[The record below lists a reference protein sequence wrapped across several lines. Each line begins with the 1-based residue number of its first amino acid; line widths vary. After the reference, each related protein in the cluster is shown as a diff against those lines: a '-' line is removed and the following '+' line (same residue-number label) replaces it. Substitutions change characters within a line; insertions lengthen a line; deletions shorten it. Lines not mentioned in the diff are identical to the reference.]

1 MTARPG
7 WRETFLER
15 DFPSLGLALSWNVV
29 VSSPTQSADRAFSPI
44 SPLEDATAER
54 FIGPLLEWQES
65 SNRSL
70 RHGLGFRPLSR
81 SFRLIGKAEWEEPLP
96 RGRAG
101 NMEIGRREGEAH
113 KEGKGIHTASFWGSV
128 IACGCLSPQHA
139 GNTAFYPVFPLTES
153 IANTFC

>member
-1 MTARPG
+1 MECGRFISNAKCGQDFFPNFPVGGRP
-7 WRETFLER
+7 
-15 DFPSLGLALSWNVV
+15 
-29 VSSPTQSADRAFSPI
+29 
-44 SPLEDATAER
+44 AER
-54 FIGPLLEWQES
+54 FTGPLLEWQES

-113 KEGKGIHTASFWGSV
+113 KEGKGIRTAAFGGSV
-128 IACGCLSPQHA
+128 IVCGCFIPA
-139 GNTAFYPVFPLTES
+139 AR
-153 IANTFC
+153 